1 MVGRDGTG
9 RDKIVRECK
18 TVVKDVLVVESRP
31 VDNIVHRYDLLSH
44 PVVKKKN
51 THLTSPSSRKLEFT
65 VPSRRKKK
73 YLLSRPDVKNYI
85 HRPRPRKKPALAV
98 PSCRRRHSRFFMMLW
113 GLLISSALDR
123 SLLP

>member
-44 PVVKKKN
+44 PVVKKKTRILPPRRREN
-51 THLTSPSSRKLEFT
+51 LNLPSRPVVKKSIYCPVPTSRTIFT
-65 VPSRRKKK
+65 VPALGKN
-73 YLLSRPDVKNYI
+73 LPLPFRP
-85 HRPRPRKKPALAV
+85 AV
-98 PSCRRRHSRFFMMLW
+98 AGIPV
-113 GLLISSALDR
+113 
-123 SLLP
+123 SL